1 MANLFRFFIFF
12 ICGSFLFCQVPGPA
26 FAKYYTANKAPTRIT
41 ENAPQI
47 LAPPELPIP
56 VKSVEKTEKKAA
68 KKDGKFNKKWLWG
81 IAGIAVLAGIIAA
94 VAGGGSGGGGGGG
107 DDDDDTGSI
116 TVAW

>member
-12 ICGSFLFCQVPGPA
+12 ICGSFLFWQMPGPA

-41 ENAPQI
+41 ENKPQI

-56 VKSVEKTEKKAA
+56 VKSVEKKAA